1 MISSNNNYVEK
12 YEKPEVANG
21 RFRNRNS
28 KDWVEN
34 ANFSSKF
41 ADFIQTI
48 EGKKK
53 LCGVLIILFLR
64 KSRLSLVQ
72 SPSKFEYICNVF
84 FLMKTILKDYKT
96 KIVKLQFTF

>member
-1 MISSNNNYVEK
+1 MISSNNNYVGK

-34 ANFSSKF
+34 ANFSCKF
-41 ADFIQTI
+41 ADFIQSI
-48 EGKKK
+48 QGKKK
-53 LCGVLIILFLR
+53 LCGVLIISFLR

-72 SPSKFEYICNVF
+72 CLPNLNICNVF
-84 FLMKTILKDYKT
+84 F
-96 KIVKLQFTF
+96 

>member
-41 ADFIQTI
+41 ADFIQNI

-53 LCGVLIILFLR
+53 VMWCSNHIIFKEVKN
-64 KSRLSLVQ
+64 KSCAESFQ
-72 SPSKFEYICNVF
+72 I
-84 FLMKTILKDYKT
+84 
-96 KIVKLQFTF
+96 